1 MDILVA
7 STTASAVSLAV
18 ASSNVPVSAML
29 IPLRYS
35 SSLFRLMVKLPIFSC
50 INAAMKRTHTIKR
63 SPSRMS
69 LHLSIRSSAA
79 PIRLLRLCGTYML
92 TIFSGSTSPP
102 VWLMSSSSSLIR
114 RICSLSAFFES
125 RLSLRLMRGFFPS
138 RVLMPSVP
146 GRPPETS
153 PESSAVK
160 ASLFTLSTSTGFGSC
175 SSAAGIPAILS
186 LSLSILS
193 PVSHKPLQL
202 VPFLHV

>member
-1 MDILVA
+1 MDMLVA

-35 SSLFRLMVKLPIFSC
+35 SSRFRLMVKLPIFSC
-50 INAAMKRTHTIKR
+50 MNATMKRTHTTKR

-102 VWLMSSSSSLIR
+102 VWLMSSSSSRIR

-125 RLSLRLMRGFFPS
+125 RLSLRLMRGFFSS
-138 RVLMPSVP
+138 RVPMPSVP
-146 GRPPETS
+146 DCPSKIS
-153 PESSAVK
+153 PEVSAVK
-160 ASLFTLSTSTGFGSC
+160 ASAAAV
-175 SSAAGIPAILS
+175 SSSEAASA
-186 LSLSILS
+186 
-193 PVSHKPLQL
+193 
-202 VPFLHV
+202 